1 MKIMKATIVALGL
14 LIMVALNISAQETPQ
29 EQDFISRLK
38 AFQKA
43 GDMAQMQKIYEI
55 GFVQDDGSVMLAT
68 MNSQKLEDLILRG
81 IKSMKF
87 EPVFPAL
94 QDIIKDGWNL
104 EGGRYVPNLKPYKM
118 LTVEFR
124 TPVKNGSTGFSIL
137 TGTKDGKIMI
147 CGYKKI

>member
-1 MKIMKATIVALGL
+1 
-14 LIMVALNISAQETPQ
+14 MVALNISAQETPQ
-29 EQDFISRLK
+29 ELDFISRLK

-43 GDMAQMQKIYEI
+43 GDMAQMRNIYEI
-55 GFVQDDGSVMLAT
+55 NFAPQDTGSSMLAC
-68 MNSQKLEDLILRG
+68 MDEQKLEDLVLLG
-81 IKSMKF
+81 IKTVKF

-94 QDIIKDGWNL
+94 QNIIKNGWNI

-118 LTVEFR
+118 LSVEFQ
-124 TPVKNGSTGFSIL
+124 TPVKNGSIGFSIL